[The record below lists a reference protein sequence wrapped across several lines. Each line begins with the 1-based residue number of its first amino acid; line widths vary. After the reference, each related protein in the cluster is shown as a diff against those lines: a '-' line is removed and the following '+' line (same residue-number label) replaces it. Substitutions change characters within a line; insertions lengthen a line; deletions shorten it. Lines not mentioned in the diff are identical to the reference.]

1 MNYESEIIKLLGQNM
16 WAWVVG
22 FLVFLFRESI
32 QNILSSAFIFY
43 GNDINDDDVLLIDN
57 RPARV
62 VRVGIFKTSFYLYVI
77 DSEGKFVNG
86 TRMQVQNSKLKDLN
100 IEKPLPLFDDTL
112 VQMHKNL
119 RLKTHDDQKTI

>member
-16 WAWVVG
+16 WYWVVG
-22 FLVFLFRESI
+22 FLVILFRESI

-112 VQMHKNL
+112 IQMHKNL

>member
-1 MNYESEIIKLLGQNM
+1 MNYESEIIKLLGQNF
-16 WAWVVG
+16 WYWILG
-22 FLVFLFRESI
+22 FAALLFRESI

-119 RLKTHDDQKTI
+119 RLKTHD